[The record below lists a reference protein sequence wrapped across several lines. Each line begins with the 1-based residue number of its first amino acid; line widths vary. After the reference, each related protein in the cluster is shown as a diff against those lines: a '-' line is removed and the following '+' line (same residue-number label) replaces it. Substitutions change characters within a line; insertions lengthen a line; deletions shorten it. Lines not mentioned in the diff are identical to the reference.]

1 MVAPVQHTCQPPE
14 VVLRAGGGTHTI
26 MTHTKSLLAQRSCI
40 AACELSRATAV
51 MLGQF
56 DNGHDILS
64 HRHEWLE
71 YAQPPAR
78 RWPDNAGAG
87 RRRDNSDVTG
97 HPCRVQTQGMH
108 VWVALL
114 CSRGIIVREKL
125 RGPPELWPV
134 AVGPQ
139 AVSWSLDAKR
149 RGRHPAHQEAHSN
162 EGQHV
167 VCVAVSYYGIR
178 TRLTKIRL
186 KRQTHLLHT
195 SLAFPVLATQL
206 SLCTWCA
213 PLHVV
218 ILVLPGC

>member
-97 HPCRVQTQGMH
+97 HPCSADTRHACVGCF
-108 VWVALL
+108 ALL
-114 CSRGIIVREKL
+114 TWHHCTRETAGTARTVASRRWATSRFLEPGCEEKRPPPRPPGGSL
-125 RGPPELWPV
+125 QRGPT
-134 AVGPQ
+134 
-139 AVSWSLDAKR
+139 
-149 RGRHPAHQEAHSN
+149 
-162 EGQHV
+162 
-167 VCVAVSYYGIR
+167 C
-178 TRLTKIRL
+178 RLRC
-186 KRQTHLLHT
+186 
-195 SLAFPVLATQL
+195 S
-206 SLCTWCA
+206 
-213 PLHVV
+213 
-218 ILVLPGC
+218 LVLRY